1 MSALIKLL
9 RDAERE
15 RDEARAQLAMYASLG
30 LIPQPNPDDDL
41 LAVIRELWERG
52 KHTPESAAAQIQALI
67 DAKVARE
74 ARPKED
80 WNALRAEAE
89 RDDARADFNS
99 LEDDA
104 AKVVLAYRNGDKSEL
119 DEAVENLA
127 SNGRPQWWQKA
138 KPIGLRG
145 ESDD

>member
-1 MSALIKLL
+1 
-9 RDAERE
+9 
-15 RDEARAQLAMYASLG
+15 
-30 LIPQPNPDDDL
+30 
-41 LAVIRELWERG
+41 
-52 KHTPESAAAQIQALI
+52 
-67 DAKVARE
+67 
-74 ARPKED
+74 
-80 WNALRAEAE
+80 LRAEAE